1 MDIRERIL
9 TAAIVHHG
17 EWEAI
22 ARTLRDNLPLP
33 FVKLNCQAV
42 TIADAAYPDSLRQLR
57 FPPWVLFYNG
67 RLELLDRLG
76 IGIVGSRSACQRG
89 LVMTAECCR
98 ELRDEIIVSGLAKG
112 IDACAH
118 RTCLKLGMKTV
129 GIAGCGLDRPYP
141 AVNRSLYEQMGK
153 QQLILSE
160 YPPGT
165 PPLRHHFPWRN
176 RLIAA
181 LSRQLLVMQADYR
194 SGTMSTVNEALEL
207 GREVWC
213 VPYPEGETEG
223 RGCNLLIEQGAR
235 SLICPAQLRKEALFH
250 RGNKEFQ

>member
-1 MDIRERIL
+1 MEISERIL
-9 TAAIVHHG
+9 AAAVVHHG

-22 ARTLRDNLPLP
+22 ARSLRDNQPLP
-33 FVKLNCQAV
+33 PASMSCQAV
-42 TIADAAYPDSLRQLR
+42 TIADTAYPASLRQLR
-57 FPPWVLFYNG
+57 FPPWVLFYRG
-67 RLELLDRLG
+67 RLELLNTLG
-76 IGIVGSRSACQRG
+76 IGIVGSRRACQRG
-89 LVMTAECCR
+89 LLMTVECCR
-98 ELRDEIIVSGLAKG
+98 ELSGEMVVSGLAKG

-118 RTCLKLGMKTV
+118 QTCLKLGMPTV
-129 GIAGCGLDRPYP
+129 GVAGCGLDRPYP
-141 AVNRSLYEQMGK
+141 AENRLLYEQLGK

-181 LSRQLLVMQADYR
+181 LSRQILVMQADYR

-207 GREVWC
+207 GRKIWC
-213 VPYPEGETEG
+213 VPYPEAEIEG

-235 SLICPAQLRKEALFH
+235 ALIRPSQLRKERLYDL
-250 RGNKEFQ
+250 